1 MDANPFLPLSF
12 IAGPALLANAGAV
25 MLNGASIRYNLAI
38 GLWRD
43 LQAQLRGDGA
53 PGLSPYANRRKALR
67 LANQRVLLLVR
78 GISLLYGAVGGF
90 GVSALTGLSGAVLS
104 EVQPGHW
111 VDVAVGL
118 TVAAA
123 AVGLLCLLSGA
134 AYFVAE
140 SRCTIGLLQL
150 GLPPRSQRER
160 MDEGAD

>member
-1 MDANPFLPLSF
+1 VDANPFLPLSF

-25 MLNGASIRYNLAI
+25 ILNGASIRYNLAI

-43 LQAQLRGDGA
+43 LQAELRGDA
-53 PGLSPYANRRKALR
+53 AAGLTPYTDRRKALQ
-67 LANQRVLLLVR
+67 LANRRVGLLVR

-111 VDVAVGL
+111 VDVAIGL

-123 AVGLLCLLSGA
+123 AIGLLCLLSGA
-134 AYFVAE
+134 AFFVAE

-150 GLPPRSQRER
+150 GLPPRSEREIE
-160 MDEGAD
+160 DEGVD